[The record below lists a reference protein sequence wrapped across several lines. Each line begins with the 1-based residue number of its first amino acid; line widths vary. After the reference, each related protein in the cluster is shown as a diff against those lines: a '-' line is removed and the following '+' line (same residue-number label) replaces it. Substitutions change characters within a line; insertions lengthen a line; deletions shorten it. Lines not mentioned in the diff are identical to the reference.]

1 VLTFANDGR
10 LYLARGDGR
19 HRHLAQN
26 LPRGPFIPAV
36 EPVPVAADAARS
48 VICGRVGRGERIGT
62 QFEEVRFMA
71 RLQGTVKWFNDAKG
85 YGFISRE
92 GGPDV
97 FVHFSAIQG
106 SGFKSLAEGDR
117 VEFEIVQG
125 QKGPQAADVTKA

>member
-1 VLTFANDGR
+1 
-10 LYLARGDGR
+10 
-19 HRHLAQN
+19 
-26 LPRGPFIPAV
+26 
-36 EPVPVAADAARS
+36 
-48 VICGRVGRGERIGT
+48 
-62 QFEEVRFMA
+62 MA

-117 VEFEIVQG
+117 VEFDAVQG
-125 QKGPQAADVTKA
+125 QKGPAAENDAKIGR